1 METKWVKN
9 SFFELFVEN
18 RPRLKFNFIRCEL
31 FIVLILLMCL
41 SEIELFE
48 FKLGAKK

>member
-1 METKWVKN
+1 METKWVRN

-18 RPRLKFNFIRCEL
+18 RPHLKFNLIRCEL
-31 FIVLILLMCL
+31 FIVLILLMYL